1 MYESILV
8 FATNWRNGEREPA
21 AKWKVDER
29 QWELYQRREAAAK
42 RRDDLAHEYQMGAQ
56 GRNSVE
62 IWLENWQKQA
72 PRKIFLALP
81 GSLVS

>member
-1 MYESILV
+1 MNVSTTVLS
-8 FATNWRNGEREPA
+8 TNWRNGEREPA

-62 IWLENWQKQA
+62 IWLEN
-72 PRKIFLALP
+72 
-81 GSLVS
+81 